1 MTEKIIQAENKIN
14 NILFWICFLVTILA
28 IAMALLEFFSR
39 GSFPPSNINIFY
51 IGVLTIYALHKEAIR
66 FLERSEPK
74 RAPRSGE
81 VFVYIWIIMT
91 AILYLINFLT
101 KNYFSYSSDGLE
113 LKTLMSIAFT
123 AIEVGMVFVVAR
135 ILKLLMVHFFY
146 PSPKKDNQ

>member
-28 IAMALLEFFSR
+28 IAMTLLEFFSR
-39 GSFPPSNINIFY
+39 GAFPPSNINIFY

-74 RAPRSGE
+74 RASRSGE

-123 AIEVGMVFVVAR
+123 AIEVGMVFVLAR
-135 ILKLLMVHFFY
+135 ILKLLMVRFFY
-146 PSPKKDNQ
+146 KNER

>member
-28 IAMALLEFFSR
+28 IAMTLLEFFSR
-39 GSFPPSNINIFY
+39 GAFPPSNINIFY

-74 RAPRSGE
+74 RASRSGE

-101 KNYFSYSSDGLE
+101 KNYFSYSPDGLE
-113 LKTLMSIAFT
+113 LKTLTSIAFT
-123 AIEVGMVFVVAR
+123 AIEVGMVFVLAR
-135 ILKLLMVHFFY
+135 ILKLLMVRFFY
-146 PSPKKDNQ
+146 KNER

>member
-39 GSFPPSNINIFY
+39 GAFPPSNINIFY

-66 FLERSEPK
+66 FLERSETK

-101 KNYFSYSSDGLE
+101 KNYFSCSSDGLE

-123 AIEVGMVFVVAR
+123 AIEVGMVFVLAR
-135 ILKLLMVHFFY
+135 ILKLLMVRFFY
-146 PSPKKDNQ
+146 KDEK